1 MPEVRTFTTALTA
14 CARENQLNRALSLV
28 ERMYQLEVAP
38 DVATYN
44 VLLQAC
50 EKQGKHEVVEQLIQQ
65 MPELGVEPNIVNYNT
80 AVRSLLSALLGSEIF
95 ISLLSALL
103 GSEIFISHLPYLADA
118 LAESWR
124 RARQDVGG
132 ALDHGLARRTSRVHH
147 VRRDDIS
154 EIAGS
159 RGSRRGRLRMAGTL
173 PTGTAPR

>member
-95 ISLLSALL
+95 IS
-103 GSEIFISHLPYLADA
+103 HLPYLADA

-159 RGSRRGRLRMAGTL
+159 RGSRRGRLRTAGTL